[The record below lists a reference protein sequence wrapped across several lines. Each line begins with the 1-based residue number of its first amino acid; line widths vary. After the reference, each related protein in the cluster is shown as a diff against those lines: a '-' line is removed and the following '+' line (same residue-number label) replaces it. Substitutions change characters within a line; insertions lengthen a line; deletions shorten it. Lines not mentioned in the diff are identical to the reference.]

1 MRLLTQDVDNY
12 LTHMNNTRLASEMN
26 LAAYY
31 FIYRTVLLDLIVK
44 NLVWKSAFTLR
55 FRKPVPLFS
64 IYKINTKVRINTY
77 KIKKPILIFSTF
89 FKIALFFPDYLLGE
103 KLLVHWAAIFNQ
115 RQFCTC
121 GRHVQVCFHWNKWFR
136 RYINGLQEAWSHGR
150 TCCMDLQLG
159 KFFE

>member
-1 MRLLTQDVDNY
+1 MRLLTGMCSTQDVDNY

-77 KIKKPILIFSTF
+77 KIKKPILIFQLFLKLRF
-89 FKIALFFPDYLLGE
+89 FLFPDYLLGE
-103 KLLVHWAAIFNQ
+103 KLLVH
-115 RQFCTC
+115 
-121 GRHVQVCFHWNKWFR
+121 
-136 RYINGLQEAWSHGR
+136 
-150 TCCMDLQLG
+150 
-159 KFFE
+159 